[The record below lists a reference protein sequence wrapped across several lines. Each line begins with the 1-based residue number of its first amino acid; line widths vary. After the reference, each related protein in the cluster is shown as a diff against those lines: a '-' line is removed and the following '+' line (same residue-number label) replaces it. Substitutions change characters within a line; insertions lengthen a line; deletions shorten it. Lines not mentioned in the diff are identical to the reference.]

1 MKPHKHTQNIFIIAG
16 LTFALLLI
24 WNNATADDL
33 NPPPYRGDPLS
44 VHVHW
49 GIDPAGVFTLLQ
61 FSWVDDNDP
70 STYLFPMQPFYVSNP
85 SSGYYDFRIPNFVD
99 QEPIKYLRLQL
110 TWHGTTQPPL
120 SVTSSAWE
128 AGNWL
133 TGVVTFASNPVVFS
147 QPVGGYQY
155 FDIQYQPNPDFE
167 NFQIHLPIGAT
178 LTQVVFDSV
187 STVPEPATLG
197 LLVMGGGAVLVR
209 RKR

>member
-1 MKPHKHTQNIFIIAG
+1 MKTHKHTQNTIIVV
-16 LTFALLLI
+16 ALALALSLI
-24 WNNATADDL
+24 WNNAAADDL

-70 STYLFPMQPFYVSNP
+70 STYLFQMQPFYVSNP
-85 SSGYYDFRIPNFVD
+85 SNGYYDFRIPNFVD

-120 SVTSSAWE
+120 SITSSAWE
-128 AGNWL
+128 AGNGL
-133 TGVVTFASNPVVFS
+133 TGVVTFASNPVVFT
-147 QPVGGYQY
+147 QPIGGYQY

-167 NFQIHLPIGAT
+167 NLQIHLPIGAT
-178 LTQVVFDSV
+178 LTQVVVDSV
-187 STVPEPATLG
+187 STVPEPTTLA
-197 LLVMGGGAVLVR
+197 LLALGYLPLAR
-209 RKR
+209 RTKK